1 MFIDDAEGADFGAD
15 GPDFGCHIDNQFIF
29 VDEAV
34 IAVAATL
41 ASSIQTGN
49 CLRKRNEKN
58 VEWDTRTSYSE
69 IWTINGDEQIEKK

>member
-58 VEWDTRTSYSE
+58 VE
-69 IWTINGDEQIEKK
+69 